1 MRSNIF
7 LRPLKNFRID
17 DWIELSVHS
26 DEKYTLDLHVIGKAN
41 IMET

>member
-1 MRSNIF
+1 MIGF
-7 LRPLKNFRID
+7 
-17 DWIELSVHS
+17 ELSVHS